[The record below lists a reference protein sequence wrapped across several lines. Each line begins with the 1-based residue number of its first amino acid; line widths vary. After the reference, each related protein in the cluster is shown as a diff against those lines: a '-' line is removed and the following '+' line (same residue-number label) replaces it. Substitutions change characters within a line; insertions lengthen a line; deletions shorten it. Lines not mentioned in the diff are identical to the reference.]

1 MLTTFLAPRLV
12 RIQINKIR
20 QLFGEACMRPKI
32 YATNTM
38 SERVKEYLEKY
49 FELDIWTEKEWIP
62 KEVLFEKIADID
74 GLFGHGIPIN
84 EELMSHAKKLKIVSN
99 MSAGYDNFNIEHMLK
114 GGIVGTHAPGQMNE
128 TVADLVFGLMIST
141 ARRFAE
147 LDKYTRSG
155 KWLYGDDTPFFGL
168 DVYGKKLGI
177 IGLGQLGETVAKR
190 ARCFSM
196 DVVYNSRT
204 RKKDTEKQLG
214 ISYLPQ
220 NELLATADFI
230 VILVPL
236 TQHTY
241 HLIGK
246 AEFDLMKKTAVFIN
260 ASRGS
265 TVDEKALFNALKE
278 KQIYGA
284 GLDVFEQEPIDPNN
298 PLLQL
303 DNTVLVPHIG
313 SATAETRDRMAM
325 VAAKSLVSYLIEGKA
340 INVVGDMK
348 NKI

>member
-1 MLTTFLAPRLV
+1 
-12 RIQINKIR
+12 
-20 QLFGEACMRPKI
+20 
-32 YATNTM
+32 
-38 SERVKEYLEKY
+38 
-49 FELDIWTEKEWIP
+49 
-62 KEVLFEKIADID
+62 
-74 GLFGHGIPIN
+74 
-84 EELMSHAKKLKIVSN
+84 
-99 MSAGYDNFNIEHMLK
+99 
-114 GGIVGTHAPGQMNE
+114 
-128 TVADLVFGLMIST
+128 
-141 ARRFAE
+141 
-147 LDKYTRSG
+147 
-155 KWLYGDDTPFFGL
+155 
-168 DVYGKKLGI
+168 VYGKKLGI

-190 ARCFSM
+190 AKCFSM

-214 ISYLPQ
+214 ISYLSQ

>member
-1 MLTTFLAPRLV
+1 
-12 RIQINKIR
+12 
-20 QLFGEACMRPKI
+20 MRPKI

-155 KWLYGDDTPFFGL
+155 KWLYGDDTPFF
-168 DVYGKKLGI
+168 
-177 IGLGQLGETVAKR
+177 
-190 ARCFSM
+190 
-196 DVVYNSRT
+196 
-204 RKKDTEKQLG
+204 
-214 ISYLPQ
+214 
-220 NELLATADFI
+220 
-230 VILVPL
+230 LV
-236 TQHTY
+236 
-241 HLIGK
+241 
-246 AEFDLMKKTAVFIN
+246 
-260 ASRGS
+260 
-265 TVDEKALFNALKE
+265 
-278 KQIYGA
+278 
-284 GLDVFEQEPIDPNN
+284 
-298 PLLQL
+298 
-303 DNTVLVPHIG
+303 
-313 SATAETRDRMAM
+313 
-325 VAAKSLVSYLIEGKA
+325 
-340 INVVGDMK
+340 
-348 NKI
+348 